1 MRTPLTIQD
10 LAVLTAA
17 LQTPVKKSCLAGRAL
32 KLARGATFDKAVA
45 VATVDRLV
53 ALGALRK
60 VGARYEITQDGRASL
75 GQALQDYRQA
85 LEAMS
90 RVGGP
95 RLVDDSCEDA
105 EDGLVAGTNL
115 TEQETLSG

>member
-1 MRTPLTIQD
+1 MRTPLSIQD
-10 LAVLTAA
+10 LAILSAA
-17 LQTPVKKSCLAGRAL
+17 LEAPVKKSCLASRAL
-32 KLARGATFDKAVA
+32 RLARGATFDRAVA

-60 VGARYEITQDGRASL
+60 VGARYEITQDGRAAL

-90 RVGGP
+90 HVGSL
-95 RLVDDSCEDA
+95 RLVDDACSDA
-105 EDGLVAGTNL
+105 GDRLVAPTRL
-115 TEQETLSG
+115 TEQETLTG